1 VTLLLVELLALT
13 LWPVLA
19 GGLLVAIA
27 WGICALVSIG
37 RRVGSPGDACDD
49 RVRTPPST
57 GVEPGSSNVTRLSE
71 WRTRR
76 GVV

>member
-1 VTLLLVELLALT
+1 MAVLLVELLALT

-19 GGLLVAIA
+19 GGLLMAVA
-27 WGICALVSIG
+27 WGICALLSIG
-37 RRVGSPGDACDD
+37 RGVGSPGDACDY
-49 RVRTPPST
+49 RVATPPST
-57 GVEPGSSNVTRLSE
+57 RVEQGSSNVTRLSE

>member
-1 VTLLLVELLALT
+1 VGLLLVELLAVT

-19 GGLLVAIA
+19 GGLLMGVA
-27 WGICALVSIG
+27 WGICALLSID

-49 RVRTPPST
+49 KVATPSSAS
-57 GVEPGSSNVTRLSE
+57 VEPGSSNVTRLSE

-76 GVV
+76 SVV